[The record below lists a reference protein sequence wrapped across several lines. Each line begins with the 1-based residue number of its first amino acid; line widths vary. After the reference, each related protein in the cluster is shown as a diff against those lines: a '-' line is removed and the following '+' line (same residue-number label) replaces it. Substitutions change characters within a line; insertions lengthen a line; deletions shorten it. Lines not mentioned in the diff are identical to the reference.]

1 LTGRG
6 YTHELAHV
14 GECLGAGLTE
24 SAVMPLDDTAAVMR
38 VLTQAL
44 DLLGVPHVDADFG
57 VGQR

>member
-1 LTGRG
+1 
-6 YTHELAHV
+6 
-14 GECLGAGLTE
+14 
-24 SAVMPLDDTAAVMR
+24 MR

>member
-1 LTGRG
+1 
-6 YTHELAHV
+6 
-14 GECLGAGLTE
+14 
-24 SAVMPLDDTAAVMR
+24 MPLDDTAAVMR